1 MASEQVICDTDVMID
16 FWEAKNQRHEDT
28 RKIIE
33 ETIGIDNVILTAIT
47 KIELLAGA
55 INKADSIKISRKLSR
70 FNIELIN
77 PEITVKAFSLIETYC
92 LSHGLALPDSFVA
105 ATAIITDLPLFTYN
119 IKDYKFIKGL
129 LLFQPKI
136 A

>member
-1 MASEQVICDTDVMID
+1 MAAQQVICDTDVMID
-16 FWEAKNQRHEDT
+16 FWEAKNQRHDKT
-28 RKIIE
+28 KKIIE

-55 INKADSIKISRKLSR
+55 INKADSIKISKKLSR

-77 PEITVKAFSLIETYC
+77 SEITLKAFSLIETYG

-105 ATAIITDLPLFTYN
+105 STAMEM
-119 IKDYKFIKGL
+119 G
-129 LLFQPKI
+129 
-136 A
+136 